1 MLQLSVVLV
10 CLCCVCLGCDLFG
23 QCQIDRVMYLFYFLE
38 APPEIL
44 QDEPPSAEDEEGE
57 EELESE
63 PEHVAV
69 SDEEEKVSAFG
80 VHGSFELPDSPLAD
94 DDVDAAPVASG
105 PGVSAQSAL
114 TPAVKCIFC
123 GQKSTMAGVDLACFS

>member
-1 MLQLSVVLV
+1 M
-10 CLCCVCLGCDLFG
+10 
-23 QCQIDRVMYLFYFLE
+23 FYFLE
-38 APPEIL
+38 APHETFGDGPW
-44 QDEPPSAEDEEGE
+44 DGHASAEEEEGE
-57 EELESE
+57 DESQEEFVD
-63 PEHVAV
+63 VAG

>member
-1 MLQLSVVLV
+1 M
-10 CLCCVCLGCDLFG
+10 
-23 QCQIDRVMYLFYFLE
+23 FYFLE
-38 APPEIL
+38 APHETFGDRPR
-44 QDEPPSAEDEEGE
+44 DGHASAEEEEGE
-57 EELESE
+57 DESQEEGEDESQ
-63 PEHVAV
+63 
-69 SDEEEKVSAFG
+69 DEEEKVSAFG
-80 VHGSFELPDSPLAD
+80 VHGSFELPESPLAD